1 MWKEGSL
8 FLATSFVL
16 FQVYNTRSQYAATI
30 TPSDLESLDHSE
42 LVSVLTEPY
51 SLLDILSTI
60 PPGSAD
66 FPVIYRDRLEETE
79 RRREL

>member
-16 FQVYNTRSQYAATI
+16 FQVYSTRPQYAATMA
-30 TPSDLESLDHSE
+30 PSDFDPLDHSE
-42 LVSVLTEPY
+42 LISISTEPY
-51 SLLDILSTI
+51 RLLDILSAI

-66 FPVIYRDRLEETE
+66 FSPICTDRLEETV